1 MRGLLKLAVVT
12 TLGTLAMKGVM
23 KGWREWMG
31 NTHDMDDR
39 GPAGSS
45 GIVRDAGPQ
54 HGIAV
59 EEWDKV
65 DEQSDESF
73 PASDPPGNY

>member
-1 MRGLLKLAVVT
+1 MKGLLKLAFI
-12 TLGTLAMKGVM
+12 GGIGAMLYKSFKGQAV
-23 KGWREWMG
+23 EA
-31 NTHDMDDR
+31 DDR

-45 GIVRDAGPQ
+45 GIIRDAGPEEQ
-54 HGIAV
+54 HGV
-59 EEWDKV
+59 SHRDWDMV

>member
-12 TLGTLAMKGVM
+12 GLGAIAI

-31 NTHDMDDR
+31 GGDPVDDR
-39 GPAGSS
+39 GPVGSS
-45 GIVRDAGPQ
+45 GVVRDAGPQ
-54 HGIAV
+54 SSA
-59 EEWDKV
+59 EARDWDVV
-65 DEQSDESF
+65 DEQVDESF